1 MRLWLGRPFTE
12 VGLVETLFLEEV
24 AREPEELDL
33 RLEFDAISPPNLL
46 SHFFDKGRHVLRC
59 GAAPVHNEVGVL
71 FGHLSIAAALA
82 LQTSILNELANR
94 FALGIHEDAAAGW
107 VFKRLAF
114 LSA

>member
-12 VGLVETLFLEEV
+12 VGLVETLFLEEI

-33 RLEFDAISPPNLL
+33 RLE
-46 SHFFDKGRHVLRC
+46 GRHVLRC

>member
-46 SHFFDKGRHVLRC
+46 SHFFDKSRHVL
-59 GAAPVHNEVGVL
+59 
-71 FGHLSIAAALA
+71 
-82 LQTSILNELANR
+82 
-94 FALGIHEDAAAGW
+94 
-107 VFKRLAF
+107 
-114 LSA
+114 